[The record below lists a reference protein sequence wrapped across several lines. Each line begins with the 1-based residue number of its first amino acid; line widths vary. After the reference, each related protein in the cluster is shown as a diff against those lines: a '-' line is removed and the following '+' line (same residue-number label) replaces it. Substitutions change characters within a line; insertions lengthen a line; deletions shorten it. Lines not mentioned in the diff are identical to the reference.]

1 MKQKIMLLAVII
13 ISVLLAACSHFTMNN
28 ATVSGR
34 DIVGTRTLTISIAE
48 NDYYKSTVAPAIASA
63 SARTIVPDAFED
75 TGLRFYMYGEATNG
89 EKLYPIEITNK
100 VLRGDDGVKGK
111 IKMDMEAY
119 NWDLTLAC
127 TDSAVAAL
135 SLECNKED
143 STTLTPANFN
153 ADIRTI
159 EAKAVLI
166 AHTSVDMQYS
176 TNVNFVL
183 TPRGLVNPSTLN
195 FDLYSTGWQL
205 NNPSDDD
212 DGEIDISTG
221 YTITVGIYDFI
232 KGTPVNDATTTP
244 NANGETTVKTIT
256 VANFHDS
263 AVSGFAAASSDGNYK
278 IATMTPGTYTFK
290 VTFEQ
295 TATGLKSVW
304 SDTII
309 VLPGVNHRLSI
320 GIPNVIGKLPVA
332 PASFTAKYIKDSE
345 DEEIDYYVAQLD
357 WADSSNNETHFEIDF
372 VELENHTADD
382 NIVTPTDEPS
392 WNTALEYGTSTP
404 KDTETVM
411 IYGVDS
417 PATAKGTGI
426 YAHYTP
432 FAGSALQK
440 EGSLLANNTS
450 VKIRLALGRRY
461 IARIW
466 SVNESGRST
475 TPAYLAFNDAA
486 FTTGTEY
493 TDDDTGITYGKYT
506 STTMNRYRVT
516 YYLQD
521 GLWYPRGTKT
531 GAGENPYADEPWT
544 LDQIRYECQEDTTG
558 NAIIAPFGSEAV
570 TTPTPAA
577 AVPLLVRGAFRWYAW
592 NIDVGADA
600 TPYDDKVEYAAN
612 YPAVDAAIED
622 YYVTPHNYKGFDNL
636 DLYAAY
642 NNVAGYEIYDDSAYV
657 ITDAMI
663 KVDDTALTETQI
675 TAKKIIVNKNSASNV
690 VFTLTPPGTGVFV
703 SPFEYEYVRLKITKG
718 NTVKFDE
725 TDNHVCYYPAG
736 TDPVT
741 AEVDQSASFT
751 VPVNNLVTGFYPATF
766 TAKYGTTIVSYSFVI
781 EIINE

>member
-48 NDYYKSTVAPAIASA
+48 NDYYKPTVAS
-63 SARTIVPDAFED
+63 SGARTIVPDAFED
-75 TGLRFYMYGEATNG
+75 TGLKFYMYGEATNG
-89 EKLYPIEITNK
+89 EKLYPVEITNK

-127 TDSAVAAL
+127 TDSAAAAL
-135 SLECNKED
+135 TLACD
-143 STTLTPANFN
+143 TTHSTENFN
-153 ADIRTI
+153 ADIRNI

-205 NNPSDDD
+205 SDGDTS
-212 DGEIDISTG
+212 GEINIKTG
-221 YTITVGIYDFI
+221 YTITAGIYDFI
-232 KGTPVNDATTTP
+232 TGVPVDDAASP
-244 NANGETTVKTIT
+244 RATTVKDTIT
-256 VANFHDS
+256 LSTTEANDKFKD
-263 AVSGFAAASSDGNYK
+263 APIENFATDTTKNGNYQ
-278 IATMTPGTYTFK
+278 IASMTPGTYTFK
-290 VTFEQ
+290 VTFTQ

-345 DEEIDYYVAQLD
+345 DDEIDYYVAQLD
-357 WADSSNNETHFEIDF
+357 WTDSSNNETHFEIDF

-417 PATAKGTGI
+417 PATMKGNGI

-432 FAGSALQK
+432 FSGSALQK
-440 EGSLLANNTS
+440 EGSLIANNTS

-466 SVNESGRST
+466 SVNDSGRST
-475 TPAYLAFNDAA
+475 SAAYLTFDDSNFDAEHP
-486 FTTGTEY
+486 TEY
-493 TDDDTGITYGKYT
+493 TDTTTNITYGKFT

-521 GLWYPRGTKT
+521 GLWYPRGTKN

-558 NAIIAPFGSEAV
+558 NAIIAPFGREAV
-570 TTPTPAA
+570 TTPIPAA

-600 TPYDDKVEYAAN
+600 TPYDDKDEYVAN
-612 YPAVDAAIED
+612 YPAADAAIED

-642 NNVAGYEIYDDSAYV
+642 NNVAGYEIYDDSAYI

-663 KVDDTALTETQI
+663 KVNDTALTSGEI
-675 TAKKIIVNKNSASNV
+675 ADKKIIVNKNSASNV
-690 VFTLTPPGTGVFV
+690 VFTLTPPGTGVFA

-725 TDNHVCYYPAG
+725 TNNHVYYYPAG

-741 AEVDQSASFT
+741 AEEDQSASFT